1 MLNPCAISITVDRVT
16 VLFIQENSGIVPGL
30 CYNFFVGYT
39 KKINIGGLCL
49 GLIIFNLPKFKYLL
63 KIFIKLIRNY
73 EIYDIMHM
81 KEI

>member
-1 MLNPCAISITVDRVT
+1 MFYSISNLSISKNGLSKNSIKEMLNPCAISITVDKVT
-16 VLFIQENSGIVPGL
+16 VLFIQKNSGIVPGVML
-30 CYNFFVGYT
+30 
-39 KKINIGGLCL
+39 
-49 GLIIFNLPKFKYLL
+49 KYLL